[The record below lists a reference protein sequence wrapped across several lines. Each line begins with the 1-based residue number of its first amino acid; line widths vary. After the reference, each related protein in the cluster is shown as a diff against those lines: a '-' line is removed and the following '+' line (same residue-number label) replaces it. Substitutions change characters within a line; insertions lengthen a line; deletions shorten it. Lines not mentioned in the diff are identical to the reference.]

1 MQSELHTILFPH
13 VLFPLHQI
21 AISGS
26 IFMTVAIAWERYIA
40 THHPLD
46 YNQAMN
52 DRHAIRKRLVKYVG
66 TVLLLAIIFNVNK
79 VGTLLYTQLAPLLYS
94 LEIRHQMSLVIGL
107 RHKT

>member
-66 TVLLLAIIFNVNK
+66 TVLLLAIVFNVNK
-79 VGTLLYTQLAPLLYS
+79 VCTLLLSST
-94 LEIRHQMSLVIGL
+94 
-107 RHKT
+107 